1 MKMEFDYIFAN
12 FLDVERRYVGPY
24 PVTLTFRKSY
34 RLKSPACPNNS
45 TKHWKPYPMCKCVV
59 TWTQFQ
65 PNLILDTTFISS
77 ERTTF
82 ISSKCRMTN
91 YRTCGKRQQQR
102 APPPNLN
109 TDRGLKP
116 FQSVQRERVR
126 FFISDLLLF
135 GPFRNGK
142 TLQCTNVTQGTNLIR
157 RGWSRVLHPQQVGI
171 CHVVTLAKYRKKT

>member
-34 RLKSPACPNNS
+34 ILKSPACPNNS

-142 TLQCTNVTQGTNLIR
+142 SIFVML
-157 RGWSRVLHPQQVGI
+157 
-171 CHVVTLAKYRKKT
+171 